1 MSTPSPLTMPSST
14 SRKRYQEAQQYPGTS
29 LDVGYA
35 KRCRVDQVSSLSDD
49 LSLDIIDDE
58 GSSFPDPTE
67 ASVSPDAFY
76 LKLVKAQC
84 GIKLQCK
91 PALELAG
98 FFSPVT
104 EEQMAAYS
112 TDVVTATR
120 NNDITTLRKL
130 SAQGKILDCFNRFG
144 ESLLHLACRRGSKE
158 MVEFLLEQRGVGLRI
173 VDDCGRT
180 PLHDACWNAS
190 PQLDICKR
198 ILEDE
203 PALFLVT
210 DKRGYTPF
218 QYARD
223 QHWHIWRQF
232 LFDNRSSLAAL
243 GEPETMVRFSS

>member
-1 MSTPSPLTMPSST
+1 MIPST
-14 SRKRYQEAQQYPGTS
+14 SFKRDLESEEYPETS
-29 LDVGYA
+29 VAMGDM
-35 KRCRVDQVSSLSDD
+35 KRRRLEQLNSFSDD
-49 LSLDIIDDE
+49 LALDIDHE
-58 GSSFPDPTE
+58 GSNFPDPSH
-67 ASVSPDAFY
+67 ASVSPDEFY
-76 LKLVKAQC
+76 FKLVNAQC

-91 PALELAG
+91 PALGLVD

-120 NNDITTLRKL
+120 NNDIATLRKL
-130 SAQGKILDCFNRFG
+130 TTEGKTLDCFNRFG
-144 ESLLHLACRRGSKE
+144 ESLLNMACRRGCNE
-158 MVEFLLEQRGVGLRI
+158 LVTFLLEQPGVCLRI

-180 PLHDACWNAS
+180 PLHDACWNPS

-198 ILEDE
+198 ILEEE
-203 PALFLVT
+203 PALFLMT

-218 QYARD
+218 QYARE

-232 LFDNRSSLAAL
+232 LFDNRASLAAL

>member
-1 MSTPSPLTMPSST
+1 MTSST
-14 SRKRYQEAQQYPGTS
+14 SSYKRDRVAEQDPPAGTWCV
-29 LDVGYA
+29 DEGDA
-35 KRCRVDQVSSLSDD
+35 KRRRVDQLNSLSYD
-49 LSLDIIDDE
+49 LSLDIDDE
-58 GSSFPDPTE
+58 GSNFPDPCE

-84 GIKLQCK
+84 GIELQCK
-91 PALELAG
+91 SALDLAD
-98 FFSPVT
+98 FFSQVT
-104 EEQMAAYS
+104 EDQMAAYS

-120 NNDITTLRKL
+120 NNDIATLREL
-130 SAQGKILDCFNRFG
+130 SAQGKALDCFNRFG
-144 ESLLHLACRRGSKE
+144 ESLLHLACRRGCTE
-158 MVEFLLEQRGVGLRI
+158 IVEFLLEQPGVCLRI

-180 PLHDACWNAS
+180 PLHDACWNAT

-198 ILEDE
+198 ILEQE
-203 PALFLVT
+203 PALFLIT

-232 LFDNRSSLAAL
+232 LFDNRESLAAL